1 MQKEN
6 SILKYIDNEKDIS
19 NCNVSI
25 LESISNL
32 SVSKKKS
39 LHLEKSIVD
48 FPFHKLDICDKKSV
62 DNAFF
67 LYRNNKL
74 FFNKKYIYRSNFKNI
89 SLKDID
95 LFKRFFLLYNK
106 IDFLEKSIIFFKE
119 TSIQQINPVQNKFI
133 FDELFSY
140 TRGIKREQLVSLEN
154 NALIEIE
161 PLIVSKKR
169 ARAQMILMSIGLFLE
184 REVSKL
190 RDNNI
195 YSKVKECLGDFNFY
209 SDEIN
214 SSFFKNLLLLNEE
227 CDSVID
233 RIDLNIFK
241 YYNYAVQ
248 NNNSSLKGTMGYNRY
263 LPKLKGLGNIFE
275 KHIEKNMSPSII
287 KISNIVSNSEFDY
300 GIIFPVKRAGNER
313 MFPFYYSIFSNGL
326 DISTLMYSKFSNIKL
341 YNDNK
346 SCAYYKAIFL
356 KNKEFID
363 SMVGTSKEFDLF
375 YNNII
380 SLSDHNTN
388 SNNMFNLHNKHGN
401 FIPIDRDKSCIYI
414 SRTRTDGEIM
424 FSAMRCV
431 NIILDDFRSD
441 YFDVCSNIEF
451 SIKNRIKNRKD
462 KIFSYGS

>member
-1 MQKEN
+1 
-6 SILKYIDNEKDIS
+6 
-19 NCNVSI
+19 
-25 LESISNL
+25 
-32 SVSKKKS
+32 
-39 LHLEKSIVD
+39 
-48 FPFHKLDICDKKSV
+48 
-62 DNAFF
+62 
-67 LYRNNKL
+67 
-74 FFNKKYIYRSNFKNI
+74 
-89 SLKDID
+89 
-95 LFKRFFLLYNK
+95 
-106 IDFLEKSIIFFKE
+106 
-119 TSIQQINPVQNKFI
+119 
-133 FDELFSY
+133 
-140 TRGIKREQLVSLEN
+140 
-154 NALIEIE
+154 
-161 PLIVSKKR
+161 
-169 ARAQMILMSIGLFLE
+169 
-184 REVSKL
+184 
-190 RDNNI
+190 
-195 YSKVKECLGDFNFY
+195 
-209 SDEIN
+209 
-214 SSFFKNLLLLNEE
+214 
-227 CDSVID
+227 
-233 RIDLNIFK
+233 
-241 YYNYAVQ
+241 
-248 NNNSSLKGTMGYNRY
+248 
-263 LPKLKGLGNIFE
+263 
-275 KHIEKNMSPSII
+275 MSPSII